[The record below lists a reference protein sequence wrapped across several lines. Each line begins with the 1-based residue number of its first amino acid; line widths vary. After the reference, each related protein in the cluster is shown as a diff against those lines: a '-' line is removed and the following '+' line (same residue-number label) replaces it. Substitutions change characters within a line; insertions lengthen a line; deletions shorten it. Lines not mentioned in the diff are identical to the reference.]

1 MSVGTFR
8 ERKNGL
14 IELRFYYGDK
24 RFSVYGQSK
33 EECMENRYLKIAK
46 LTEDR
51 FRQEYGKIRGPA
63 FAETVLRDHPENTV
77 FLCALRYCEEKRKR
91 KQLHKNGYESMVKSA
106 RFIGKSCIG
115 NEQIEDLNE
124 EMIER
129 FRASVS
135 GYSVY
140 MVRRAVY
147 LLQNIM
153 KEGSDENG
161 SKEEKKGAGR
171 RRKSSQKR

>member
-1 MSVGTFR
+1 MSDGTFR

-14 IELRFYYGDK
+14 IEFRFYYGDK
-24 RFSVYGQSK
+24 RFSVYGRTR
-33 EECMENRYLKIAK
+33 EECMENKEMKIAK
-46 LTEDR
+46 LTEER

-91 KQLHKNGYESMVKSA
+91 KQLHKNGYASMVKSA

-153 KEGSDENG
+153 KGSDENG
-161 SKEEKKGAGR
+161 NEE
-171 RRKSSQKR
+171 